1 MVEGVV
7 GEKGR
12 KRKNSIEN
20 GSELAYSSRKA
31 TVMNALR
38 KQIPKHYELFNP
50 LLKALRELGGS
61 ATVAEIED
69 QVAKDLSI
77 SEELLAIPA
86 KSHPSK
92 SEIMYRLAWAR
103 TYLKNFGV
111 IDNSQRGVWVLTNE
125 AKKHLEVDTKEV
137 LDFVQALSKERKKT
151 KPISSIDLPSDTE
164 TPDLSASWQQ
174 TLIETVLDTV
184 SPSGFERLIQRM
196 LRESGFRQVEVT
208 GRPSDGGIDGKG
220 IAKIHGFMSFHVLFQ
235 AKRYKGTVGAPQIR
249 DFRGAMIGKGDK
261 GLFITTGTFTKDAK
275 AEASRDGATPI
286 DLIDGEELAEKLK
299 GCGLGVSTTTI
310 EKVEVDVEWFSGLE
324 D

>member
-1 MVEGVV
+1 
-7 GEKGR
+7 
-12 KRKNSIEN
+12 
-20 GSELAYSSRKA
+20 
-31 TVMNALR
+31 MNALR

-77 SEELLAIPA
+77 SEELLTIPA

-151 KPISSIDLPSDTE
+151 KPISSIDLPSDTD

-196 LRESGFRQVEVT
+196 LREPGFRQVEVT
-208 GRPSDGGIDGKG
+208 GRSGDGGIDGKG

-299 GCGLGVSTTTI
+299 ELGLGVSTTTI